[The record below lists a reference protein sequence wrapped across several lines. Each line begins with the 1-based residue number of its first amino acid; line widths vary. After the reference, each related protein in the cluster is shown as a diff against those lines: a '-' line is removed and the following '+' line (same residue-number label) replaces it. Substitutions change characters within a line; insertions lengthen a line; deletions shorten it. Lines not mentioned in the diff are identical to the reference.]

1 MLEARMQRV
10 RSGSGHALP
19 PPELP
24 AIHPSF
30 IQVARPYMFEQTIHE
45 CIQAMGINTIR
56 EESLRLQGVSWIDN
70 VRKVLHLPV
79 RTYDTAAMYY
89 HRFRLVHPD
98 NEYNFMDAAAA
109 ALFTA
114 CKTEDTLKKSRDI
127 VCAAYNLKLS
137 PSEHLAP
144 DDPVGH
150 QSRVSHYSVRPK
162 MNTDPDD
169 SQIFDN
175 NSRGIIGLERLMLE
189 ASGFDFR
196 TRHPHKT
203 LFKLARRYGISREV
217 WSLAYRISL
226 DLYRTFAPLKQST
239 PPLAFGC
246 LELASRLLDQR
257 IEALESR
264 EEYEQWHTTREE
276 VMETLFDLLELYT
289 HHRSSTSVGP
299 DFPADRFLNVRIPLN
314 QEAGENSI
322 RRFAFW
328 VEPPY
333 DPRTLN
339 EGRRKSIEQRP
350 LHPLTP
356 LAANGERHR
365 ADRGR
370 DAAVRFMLD
379 PAEAEREKSQVEPY
393 FKVETEQY
401 EVEE

>member
-45 CIQAMGINTIR
+45 CIQAMGVNTIR

-79 RTYDTAAMYY
+79 RTYDTAAIYY

-144 DDPVGH
+144 DDP
-150 QSRVSHYSVRPK
+150 
-162 MNTDPDD
+162 
-169 SQIFDN
+169 IFDN

-203 LFKLARRYGISREV
+203 LFKLARRHGISRKV
-217 WSLAYRISL
+217 WCLAYRISL

-257 IEALESR
+257 TEALESR
-264 EEYEQWHTTREE
+264 EEYEQWHTSREE

-322 RRFAFW
+322 RRFAFL
-328 VEPPY
+328 VEPSY

-356 LAANGERHR
+356 VAANGERHR

-379 PAEAEREKSQVEPY
+379 PAEAEKEKSQVEPY

>member
-1 MLEARMQRV
+1 MSLESRLERV
-10 RSGSGHALP
+10 RPHPQPGLQA
-19 PPELP
+19 PERP

-30 IQVARPYMFEQTIHE
+30 IQVARPYLFEQTIQD
-45 CIQAMGINTIR
+45 CIQALGINPLR

-79 RTYDTAAMYY
+79 RTYDTATMYY

-98 NEYNFMDAAAA
+98 NEYNFVDAAAA

-137 PSEHLAP
+137 PSDHLAP
-144 DDPVGH
+144 DDP
-150 QSRVSHYSVRPK
+150 
-162 MNTDPDD
+162 
-169 SQIFDN
+169 IFDT

-203 LFKLARRYGISREV
+203 LFKLARRHGISMEV
-217 WSLAYRISL
+217 RSLAYRISL

-239 PPLAFGC
+239 SPLAFAC
-246 LELASRLLDQR
+246 LELASRLSNQR
-257 IEALESR
+257 TEALESR
-264 EEYEQWHTTREE
+264 EEYERWNTSREE

-299 DFPADRFLNVRIPLN
+299 LFPADQFLTVRIPLN
-314 QEAGENSI
+314 QEAGEISI
-322 RRFAFW
+322 CRFAFW
-328 VEPPY
+328 V
-333 DPRTLN
+333 DRPRDSRNLSGGGGN
-339 EGRRKSIEQRP
+339 SAESPQRP

-356 LAANGERHR
+356 VAANGERHR
-365 ADRGR
+365 ADKGR
-370 DAAVRFMLD
+370 EAAVRFMLD
-379 PAEAEREKSQVEPY
+379 SAEADKEKRQVEEY
-393 FKVETEQY
+393 FKLETEEY
-401 EVEE
+401 EVEQ

>member
-1 MLEARMQRV
+1 MERV
-10 RSGSGHALP
+10 RPRPDPGLQA
-19 PPELP
+19 PERP

-30 IQVARPYMFEQTIHE
+30 IQVARPYLFEQTIHD
-45 CIQAMGINTIR
+45 CIQALGMNPIR

-79 RTYDTAAMYY
+79 RTYDTATMYY

-98 NEYNFMDAAAA
+98 NEYNFVDAAAA

-137 PSEHLAP
+137 PSDHLAP
-144 DDPVGH
+144 DDP
-150 QSRVSHYSVRPK
+150 
-162 MNTDPDD
+162 
-169 SQIFDN
+169 IFDTN
-175 NSRGIIGLERLMLE
+175 ARGIIGLERLMLE

-203 LFKLARRYGISREV
+203 LFKLARRHGIPVEV

-239 PPLAFGC
+239 SPLAFAC
-246 LELASRLLDQR
+246 LELASRLLNQR
-257 IEALESR
+257 TEALESR
-264 EEYEQWHTTREE
+264 EEYEQWDTSREE

-299 DFPADRFLNVRIPLN
+299 DFPADQFLTVRIPLN
-314 QEAGENSI
+314 QEAAENSI
-322 RRFAFW
+322 PRFAFFIDRPRDQRMSAGSRRSA
-328 VEPPY
+328 EPPH
-333 DPRTLN
+333 
-339 EGRRKSIEQRP
+339 RP

-356 LAANGERHR
+356 VAASGERHR
-365 ADRGR
+365 ADKGR

-379 PAEAEREKSQVEPY
+379 STEAEKEKMEVEAYFKLEIEEYQVE
-393 FKVETEQY
+393 
-401 EVEE
+401 